1 MVVPQL
7 YKNFEP
13 PFASQKVTPSAEQ
26 DMAPPGGPKDKDK
39 DESQFNYLEQVD
51 NLWYNVQ
58 KKVEEKLV
66 ESCKIMREELI
77 QIQRRHRQFYRV

>member
-1 MVVPQL
+1 ML
-7 YKNFEP
+7 ENNF
-13 PFASQKVTPSAEQ
+13 
-26 DMAPPGGPKDKDK
+26 D
-39 DESQFNYLEQVD
+39 YLGQVD

-77 QIQRRHRQFYRV
+77 